1 MSSKLPPYRPPSVFT
16 PFWRRFTDERARN
29 LADTIALHRE
39 VRAAHLASP
48 WSGEDVVDKV
58 NTHIAALVGEL
69 VELPNSTSILAA
81 LDRCQLD
88 VLALET
94 TIFSCPEIDWD
105 NAVLSIKEQV
115 DLRRFLRAQQHFL
128 ANTERVSDLLV
139 TALMNIGAGFISALP
154 SISVNDEDATFTV
167 PLVSLFDDP
176 GDVVDRIIGTLCK
189 PELAEAGLFTTL
201 QQKFRENVCAAS
213 GVPPD
218 QESRRP
224 LVTADRSTLS
234 PDELVETYLKD
245 TPFLD
250 LFLTPIPFTIPQ
262 SVRFEHT
269 HIVAGSG
276 HGKTQLLQRLIL
288 DDLNRPEPP
297 ALIIIDSQGDML
309 RKIARLVHFAATD
322 RLILIDPED
331 ERPPALNMF
340 DMSTARLAHYKPLV
354 REQVEAGII
363 ELYNYVFG
371 ALAAEL
377 TSKQGT
383 AFAFVTRLMLTIPG
397 ATIHTLRE
405 LMEEDARS
413 LHDSKFAD
421 AIGKLDPTARAFFQN
436 QFYNRNAF
444 AQTRQQIARRLYGV
458 LQVPAFDRMLSSPES
473 RLDMFAAMQAGKVVL
488 VNTSKSLLKTEAS
501 ALFGRF
507 MIAQTLRAAYERVAV
522 AEHDRRPAFLIID
535 EASEYFDESLET
547 LLNQARKFHLGI
559 VFAHQYVD
567 QLSQAL
573 RASVAANTSIK
584 FAGGVSDRDARA
596 LAADMRTTPEFIALQ
611 RKDTRVPPR
620 STQFACYVR
629 NHTPTAISLTVPFG
643 ALESAPT
650 MSTRDFHDLLAR
662 NRARYA
668 VRLALSRPAPASQGA
683 PSSPAATPSA
693 TPQAVTPDP
702 PAPPP
707 SSEGDDWRS

>member
-1 MSSKLPPYRPPSVFT
+1 VFT
-16 PFWRRFTDERARN
+16 PFWRRFTDERARD
-29 LADTIALHRE
+29 LTDTIALYHE
-39 VRAAHLASP
+39 VTSAYRASVWASDDILDRFNTVIA
-48 WSGEDVVDKV
+48 EAVDEEV
-58 NTHIAALVGEL
+58 T
-69 VELPNSTSILAA
+69 LPDSTAILTA
-81 LDRCQLD
+81 LDRCQLA

-94 TIFSCPEIDWD
+94 AIFTCPTIDWD
-105 NAVLSIKEQV
+105 HTVLSLKEQI

-128 ANTERVSDLLV
+128 SNADKVSELLARVLATLVIGILSELPPIPTDDEAASFTIPLYSFITE
-139 TALMNIGAGFISALP
+139 
-154 SISVNDEDATFTV
+154 
-167 PLVSLFDDP
+167 P
-176 GDVVDRIIGTLCK
+176 GELVDRIIGTIGK
-189 PELAEAGLFTTL
+189 PELSEAGLFAEL
-201 QQKFRENVCAAS
+201 QQTVWQNVCAAS
-213 GVPPD
+213 GIAPD
-218 QESRRP
+218 QEVRRP
-224 LVTADRSTLS
+224 LVTADKSTL
-234 PDELVETYLKD
+234 PPEELVETYLKG
-245 TPFLD
+245 TPFLEF
-250 LFLTPIPFTIPQ
+250 FLTPIPFALPQ
-262 SVRFEHT
+262 AARFEHT

-288 DDLNRPEPP
+288 DDLTRPDPP

-309 RKIARLVHFAATD
+309 GKIARLAPFAESD

-340 DMSTARLAHYKPLV
+340 DMATSRLAHYKPLV

-413 LHDSKFAD
+413 LSDSKFAD
-421 AIGKLDPTARAFFQN
+421 AIGRLDPTAQAFFAN

-488 VNTSKSLLKTEAS
+488 VNTSKALLKTEAS

-522 AEHDRRPAFLIID
+522 PEHQRRPAFLVID
-535 EASEYFDESLET
+535 EASEYFDDSLET
-547 LLNQARKFHLGI
+547 LLNQARKFKLGI
-559 VFAHQYVD
+559 VFAHQYLD
-567 QLSQAL
+567 QLSQSL

-584 FAGGVSDRDARA
+584 LAGGVSDRDARS
-596 LAADMRTTPEFIALQ
+596 LGPDMRTTADFIAAQ
-611 RKDTRVPPR
+611 RKDARVPPR
-620 STQFACYVR
+620 TTQFACYVR
-629 NHTPTAISLTVPFG
+629 NHTGAAVSLTVPFG
-643 ALESAPT
+643 SLEAAPT
-650 MSTRDFHDLLAR
+650 MSERAFAMVLAQNRD
-662 NRARYA
+662 RYA
-668 VRLALSRPAPASQGA
+668 VRPALSRPAA
-683 PSSPAATPSA
+683 PRPVPPSPVEPTTEPVAQRPVTPPQPSA
-693 TPQAVTPDP
+693 D
-702 PAPPP
+702 
-707 SSEGDDWRS
+707 SDDWRS

>member
-16 PFWRRFTDERARN
+16 PFWRRFTDERARD
-29 LADTIALHRE
+29 LADTITLHRE

-48 WSGEDVVDKV
+48 WSGEDVLDRV
-58 NTHIAALVGEL
+58 NTHIATQVEEL
-69 VELPNSTSILAA
+69 VELPDSTPILAA

-128 ANTERVSDLLV
+128 ANAERVGDLLI
-139 TALMNIGAGFISALP
+139 TALMTIGAGFISALP
-154 SISVNDEDATFTV
+154 SISVNDEDAAFTV
-167 PLVSLFDDP
+167 PLVSLLDHP
-176 GDVVDRIIGTLCK
+176 GDIIDRLIGTLCK

-201 QQKFRENVCAAS
+201 QQKFWENVCAAS

-224 LVTADRSTLS
+224 LITADKSTL
-234 PDELVETYLKD
+234 PPEELVETYLKG

-250 LFLTPIPFTIPQ
+250 LLLTPIPFTIPQ

-288 DDLNRPEPP
+288 DDLNRSEPP

-309 RKIARLVHFAATD
+309 RKIARLELFAATD

-421 AIGKLDPTARAFFQN
+421 AIGRLDTTARAFFEN

-522 AEHDRRPAFLIID
+522 AERDRRPAFLIID

-547 LLNQARKFHLGI
+547 LLNQARKFNLGI

-596 LAADMRTTPEFIALQ
+596 LAADMRTTPEFIATQ

-620 STQFACYVR
+620 ATQFACYVR
-629 NHTPTAISLTVPFG
+629 NHTATAVSLTVPFG
-643 ALESAPT
+643 SLETAT
-650 MSTRDFHDLLAR
+650 AMSDHAFAMVLAR
-662 NRARYA
+662 NRDRHA
-668 VRLALSRPAPASQGA
+668 VRPALSRPAEAGPV
-683 PSSPAATPSA
+683 PPPPAAPATEPAAQRPITPPPPQPSA
-693 TPQAVTPDP
+693 D
-702 PAPPP
+702 
-707 SSEGDDWRS
+707 SGDWRS